1 MNQRQP
7 INRLF
12 PILALLGVYLFGTP
26 LALGQS
32 KLTTADSFFAA
43 KANFQNLL
51 SDPRMQLLPIEV
63 AEAAGKE
70 YLGVNVRELVA
81 VTMMA
86 RETDGTR
93 RPPEAIVVLRFNKP
107 QTLSGKLIEQLT
119 KQEKTS
125 AGTLY
130 DSGNPWEPSVLQV
143 SPTLFAVGMKPALES
158 FQNTPVKNNI
168 GKMLVKNS
176 LGTDLS
182 IYLDQQ
188 QAKFMWDDLKRFVD
202 ENYRLPREFD
212 DLFELTTLVQSFEA
226 GIDHKNKY
234 EFTVVANCASAEDAQ
249 KAQQILVTAL
259 EYFQE
264 RHLLSLK
271 ERVEKEE
278 RRRNSRASVIAG
290 LEGEPETAPAKDPNE
305 VTYIST
311 NQASLQYF
319 TRIRK
324 KFKTELTPKIEGNR
338 LVLKLNHRHKYIG
351 IPFSIMT
358 DGSSPNLGIKRKLN
372 PKNAI
377 RQILL
382 GMLNYEAAHGQFPS
396 IVLPMDNRRKKGS
409 PDLYSARVQLAP
421 FLEHMNAVHQ
431 WDRDKA
437 WNSPENAEITKQTI
451 STFGETNKTR
461 FRFPVLYLEDD
472 QVKDRHSASS
482 LMPSSGITFGDF
494 TDGLSNSIL
503 IIEAP
508 EDKAIEWTNPELWV
522 LDNKNLIKSVF
533 GKRNNVVVGLGDGSV
548 HVIQRKKITEEAL
561 RALLTRSGGEVVD
574 INEFK

>member
-1 MNQRQP
+1 M
-7 INRLF
+7 
-12 PILALLGVYLFGTP
+12 
-26 LALGQS
+26 
-32 KLTTADSFFAA
+32 
-43 KANFQNLL
+43 
-51 SDPRMQLLPIEV
+51 
-63 AEAAGKE
+63 
-70 YLGVNVRELVA
+70 
-81 VTMMA
+81 
-86 RETDGTR
+86 
-93 RPPEAIVVLRFNKP
+93 
-107 QTLSGKLIEQLT
+107 
-119 KQEKTS
+119 
-125 AGTLY
+125 
-130 DSGNPWEPSVLQV
+130 
-143 SPTLFAVGMKPALES
+143 
-158 FQNTPVKNNI
+158 
-168 GKMLVKNS
+168 
-176 LGTDLS
+176 
-182 IYLDQQ
+182 
-188 QAKFMWDDLKRFVD
+188 
-202 ENYRLPREFD
+202 
-212 DLFELTTLVQSFEA
+212 
-226 GIDHKNKY
+226 
-234 EFTVVANCASAEDAQ
+234 
-249 KAQQILVTAL
+249 

-290 LEGEPETAPAKDPNE
+290 LGGEPETAPAKDPNE

-409 PDLYSARVQLAP
+409 SDLYSARVQLAP